1 MIAPNDLLS
10 FCERDISPGQLP
22 GNFQCLLMKAKLF
35 PIPMNLTSALLWMV
49 SCVWT
54 EDLEATACFHQ
65 SSYSFP
71 SATDSHVLEET
82 ASSAWNEED
91 TGNRHAYDPAS
102 HMTRT

>member
-71 SATDSHVLEET
+71 SAT
-82 ASSAWNEED
+82 
-91 TGNRHAYDPAS
+91 G
-102 HMTRT
+102 MT

>member
-1 MIAPNDLLS
+1 MPFTLDLPQNLCGDGMIVPNDLLS

-35 PIPMNLTSALLWMV
+35 PIPVNLWMV

-71 SATDSHVLEET
+71 S
-82 ASSAWNEED
+82 D
-91 TGNRHAYDPAS
+91 TG
-102 HMTRT
+102 MT